1 MTTGI
6 HDRTAQAVSSKLCQG
21 GIQMEPGNIR
31 SDLTITGT
39 VSASGGVYHDV
50 KVRGE
55 GRVDGDV
62 DCRTFTCMGRCEFYG
77 SLKAETAKITGDA
90 IVSQN
95 MQAAKAKITGNLDIH
110 GNAELQE
117 VLLRGELRVDG
128 HISGEELEIKGMLK
142 AKGDCQA
149 ERFLATGSFTVGG
162 LLNAGRVDVRLY
174 GDSTAK
180 EIGGD
185 QICVRRGF
193 GSGLGAM
200 FQSLFSPSAGS
211 LTAGTIEGDDIYLE
225 YTKASV
231 VRGNN
236 VTIGPG
242 CEIGLVEYKKTLQQ
256 DKDARVA
263 DSRKV

>member
-1 MTTGI
+1 
-6 HDRTAQAVSSKLCQG
+6 
-21 GIQMEPGNIR
+21 MEPSDFR
-31 SDLTITGT
+31 SDLTISGT
-39 VSASGGVYHDV
+39 VSATGGVYNDV

-62 DCRTFTCMGRCEFYG
+62 DCRTFTCMGRCEFFG
-77 SLKAETAKITGDA
+77 SLTAAAARITGDA
-90 IVSQN
+90 IVSGN
-95 MQAAKAKITGNLDIH
+95 MRAAKAKVLGNLDIH
-110 GNAELQE
+110 GNADLQE
-117 VLLRGELRVDG
+117 VLIRGALTVDG
-128 HISGEELEIKGMLK
+128 SLSGDEIEIKGMLK

-149 ERFLATGSFTVGG
+149 EAFLASGGFTVGG
-162 LLNAGRVDVRLY
+162 LLNAGTIDVRLY
-174 GDSTAK
+174 GECKAQ

-185 QICVRRGF
+185 LIHVRRGF
-193 GSGLGAM
+193 GSGFGAM
-200 FQSLFSPSAGS
+200 FKSLFFSSGGS

-242 CEIGLVEYKKTLQQ
+242 CDIGLVEYKEAFQQ
-256 DKDARVA
+256 DKGTRVT